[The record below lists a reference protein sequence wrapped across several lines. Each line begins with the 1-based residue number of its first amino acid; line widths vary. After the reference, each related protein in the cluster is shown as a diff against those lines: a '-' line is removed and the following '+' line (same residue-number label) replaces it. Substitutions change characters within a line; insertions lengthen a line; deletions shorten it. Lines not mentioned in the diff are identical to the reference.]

1 MKVECL
7 RPSAGTAAW
16 HYSLTF
22 LGGIFW
28 KEREGIVYRKRQR
41 SGDLFLKGNSW
52 KEEGGY
58 FYRQNQTVKGL
69 Y

>member
-1 MKVECL
+1 MGRVRVECL

-28 KEREGIVYRKRQR
+28 KEREGIVYIVY
-41 SGDLFLKGNSW
+41 SGP
-52 KEEGGY
+52 GGCK
-58 FYRQNQTVKGL
+58 FYTKWTGGGGVVENCI
-69 Y
+69 